1 MKQGITIAPH
11 NVGATRRCNFA
22 AKPRLRPPLRPQD
35 QANVYMTCA
44 MSRFDGSLGT
54 HGSPPHIV
62 RGRTFG
68 GPSALRGAAPPT
80 ASCRR
85 SRRSRRAKQE
95 KARSTQSGKQCHT
108 STQKFY
114 EKLGESA
121 SLSPS
126 SCSALSD
133 RKHGKMVRSLES
145 LQQWI
150 EVSISKIAKRCW
162 RSWA

>member
-1 MKQGITIAPH
+1 MQFCGKTASEATAAAPRSSQRLH
-11 NVGATRRCNFA
+11 DVRNVKIRRFVRDPWEPPAHRAGAYLRWTVGA
-22 AKPRLRPPLRPQD
+22 
-35 QANVYMTCA
+35 
-44 MSRFDGSLGT
+44 
-54 HGSPPHIV
+54 
-62 RGRTFG
+62 
-68 GPSALRGAAPPT
+68 
-80 ASCRR
+80 
-85 SRRSRRAKQE
+85 
-95 KARSTQSGKQCHT
+95 ARSGISDCELPEIKTAKTRQAKASAVSSSDKQCHT

-145 LQQWI
+145 MQQWI
-150 EVSISKIAKRCW
+150 EASISKSAKRCW